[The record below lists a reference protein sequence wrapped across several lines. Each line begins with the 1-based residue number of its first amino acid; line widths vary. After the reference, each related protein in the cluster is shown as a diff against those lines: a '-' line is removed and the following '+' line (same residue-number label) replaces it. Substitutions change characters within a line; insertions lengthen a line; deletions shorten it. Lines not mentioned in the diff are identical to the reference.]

1 MGRPWR
7 DGMMNGSNRKRN
19 SVLVTGAGG
28 YIGRQLI
35 EALALDRR
43 DLKTVVAADVRKT
56 TPDERLTGIDYIT
69 ADIRSSELIDIFRR
83 FSIDTVVHLATIVT
97 PGRKSNREFEY
108 SVDVLGTENVLNACF
123 ESRTKKL
130 IITSSGAAY
139 GYYADNPEWLDE
151 NDALRGNA
159 EFAYSHHK
167 RLVEEMLGRYR
178 NEHPELNQLV
188 LRPGTV
194 LGATT
199 NNQITALFQKT
210 FIMGLRGAATPFV
223 FIWDQDVVG
232 CILKGIISDAT
243 GIYNLAGDG
252 VLTMKEIAGL
262 MDKPYVS
269 LPVGFVRAVLWM
281 LKKLGLSQYGPEQVN
296 FLRYRPVLS
305 NRRLK
310 KEFGYI
316 PQKTTR
322 QVFEYYMSHTKQ
334 KERIGN

>member
-1 MGRPWR
+1 
-7 DGMMNGSNRKRN
+7 MMNRTNGKRN

-35 EALALDRR
+35 EALARDRR
-43 DLKTVVAADVRKT
+43 DLKTVVAADVRET
-56 TPDERLTGIDYIT
+56 PPDERLTGIDYVI

-108 SVDVLGTENVLNACF
+108 SVDVLGTENVLNTCL
-123 ESRTKKL
+123 ESRAKKL

-151 NDALRGNA
+151 NDALRGNP

-194 LGATT
+194 LGAATS
-199 NNQITALFQKT
+199 NQITALFQKP
-210 FIMGLRGAATPFV
+210 FIMGLMGAATPFV

-232 CILKGIISDAT
+232 CILKGIFCDET

-262 MDKPYVS
+262 MDKPYVP
-269 LPVGFVRAVLWM
+269 LPVGLVRTALWM

-305 NRRLK
+305 NHRLK
-310 KEFGYI
+310 EEFGYI

-334 KERIGN
+334 KE